1 MASLRSGHRFILK
14 KHPRRLPLRGPL
26 KTGSQLAVRRFTLSK
41 ISLADSRGAANPW
54 LQPHEKAFSMSSI
67 TAPAGYSRA
76 QVILHWLIAALIL
89 FQLLV
94 HDGMED
100 AWRAL
105 RQGGEEGGNPLPHII
120 VGSAILILAAAR
132 LVIRIRHGAPPHPAG
147 QPAALGLL
155 ANIVHWGIYALLFAI
170 PISGLVAWFGGVEP
184 AAMAHAGPLRLLL
197 IGLVLLHIAG
207 ALVQQFVLRS
217 GVLMRMFRPES

>member
-1 MASLRSGHRFILK
+1 
-14 KHPRRLPLRGPL
+14 
-26 KTGSQLAVRRFTLSK
+26 
-41 ISLADSRGAANPW
+41 
-54 LQPHEKAFSMSSI
+54 MSSP

-132 LVIRIRHGAPPHPAG
+132 LVIRLRHGAPPHPAG

-217 GVLMRMFRPES
+217 GVLMRMFKPES